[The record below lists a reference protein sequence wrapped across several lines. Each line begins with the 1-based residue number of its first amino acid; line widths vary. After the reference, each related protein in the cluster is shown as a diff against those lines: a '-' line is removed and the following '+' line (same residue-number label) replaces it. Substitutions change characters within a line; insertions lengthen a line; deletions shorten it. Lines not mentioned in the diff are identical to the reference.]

1 MRKQQIINYQSLNKS
16 INIDDISKFREENPT
31 KKLFLSKKMM
41 QKLILIDIGI
51 FIISIIIL
59 FIINIGNNLSIGQ
72 IITYPFFMWPIIIGF
87 IIFIFYKVQTSS
99 WQKYIR
105 LFLFAKD
112 NNLTYVPSINKSDNQ
127 GMIFNIGRNRKANDL
142 FISSST
148 NGTTYEFANYQ
159 YTVGSDDDEH
169 TVFYGYIMIQ
179 LERNLPHIVLD
190 SQSDNARIFGMNL
203 SDLPVNFDK
212 NQRLSLEGDFDK
224 YFSLYAPEEYK
235 RDALYIFSPDLMAL
249 FIDESS
255 PFDAEII
262 DNKLYIYS
270 NSVFNLQDQKTL
282 ERIFRIIYLVGG
294 KTLSQTD
301 KYADERV
308 GNRLSNTIAEP
319 GRRLKTKIPPI
330 IKIFIIIFILM
341 FVFQI
346 ISMFSIFNLK

>member
-1 MRKQQIINYQSLNKS
+1 MTKNISINYQSLNKLIS
-16 INIDDISKFREENPT
+16 IDDIVKFREENQT

-41 QKLILIDIGI
+41 RTLMIIDIGV
-51 FIISIIIL
+51 IIVPIIIL
-59 FIINIGNNLSIGQ
+59 LLINFGNNFSIEQ
-72 IITYPFFMWPIIIGF
+72 IIIFPLFIWPILIGF
-87 IIFIFYKVQTSS
+87 VILIFYKSQTSS

-112 NNLTYVPSINKSDNQ
+112 NGLTYIPSIERTDNQ
-127 GMIFNIGRNRKANDL
+127 GMIFNIGRMRKANDL
-142 FISSST
+142 FISLNT
-148 NGTTYEFANYQ
+148 TGTAYEFANYQ

-179 LERNLPHIVLD
+179 LERYLPHIVLD
-190 SQSDNARIFGMNL
+190 SQSNNARIFGMNL

-212 NQRLSLEGDFDK
+212 DQRLSLEGDFDK

-262 DNKLYIYS
+262 DNKLFIYS
-270 NSVFNLQDQKTL
+270 NSVFNFQDQKSL

-301 KYADERV
+301 RYADERV
-308 GNRLSNTIAEP
+308 GNRVSNTVAEP
-319 GRRLKTKIPPI
+319 GRRLKTKIPLI
-330 IKIFIIIFILM
+330 LKIFIIIFILIFIFQ
-341 FVFQI
+341 FV
-346 ISMFSIFNLK
+346 SIFSRFYLN